1 MKAFVELPCVQSL
14 EQKSNRQVPLPLGT
28 KGLIASRGTVGLKK
42 LTATSCTQRA
52 SPAQCLRAS
61 KRPAS
66 NSSWLGVSAQPMS
79 HGLQRSH
86 PSRCLVDW
94 RADSPRQFMLK
105 TAFAAGFSNIAV
117 ADISRPLWSGLR
129 SASSPAFTHTN
140 SIMADSMIGKRFDF
154 LLRDETRLEGT
165 LEGVNQDDRQ
175 LTISNGAALGVAPGA
190 ALQLLIEFAGSSTRT
205 WKTQHVQICSRLH
218 GAHTGQTFWSWH

>member
-1 MKAFVELPCVQSL
+1 
-14 EQKSNRQVPLPLGT
+14 
-28 KGLIASRGTVGLKK
+28 
-42 LTATSCTQRA
+42 
-52 SPAQCLRAS
+52 
-61 KRPAS
+61 
-66 NSSWLGVSAQPMS
+66 
-79 HGLQRSH
+79 
-86 PSRCLVDW
+86 
-94 RADSPRQFMLK
+94 MLK

-175 LTISNGAALGVAPGA
+175 LTISNGAALGVALSA

-218 GAHTGQTFWSWH
+218 GAHTGQTFWSWHLTCLAVVLWGTEGRAAPLGKEEKEFDSTQVYETLTFPGAVSTARWHEAHCSMHCLK